1 MTTEEKTKLLLD
13 AVQHLQEAARIIDLV
28 SAETLSAT
36 ITRTSLAPLKK
47 ELAKHDRVG
56 TFILDALWDVPTVEE
71 LEERGGSHW
80 FLKQRNI
87 GSKCYALMKI
97 LMVQFYDISEW

>member
-1 MTTEEKTKLLLD
+1 MTTEEKTKLLMD
-13 AVQHLQEAARIIDLV
+13 AVQHLQEAASIIEKV
-28 SAETLSAT
+28 SADTLSAT
-36 ITRTSLAPLKK
+36 VTRTSLAPLKK
-47 ELAKHDRVG
+47 ELPSDRVG
-56 TFILDALWDVPTVEE
+56 TFILDALWDVPTVED

-97 LMVQFYDISEW
+97 LMVQIYGISEW